1 MTKNPHFHGC
11 VKHID
16 TRHHF
21 ICEQVLNRKINLEYC
36 PTEDMTADILTKGL
50 NRELFD
56 IVRTVDSLKFLSKV
70 WWSIGIEHLNL
81 SC

>member
-50 NRELFD
+50 NRELFVKHCKNCGLTQ
-56 IVRTVDSLKFLSKV
+56 IFK
-70 WWSIGIEHLNL
+70 
-81 SC
+81 